1 MRSYY
6 SAQRINV
13 KVVPVKKNKALEA
26 LEALAGSV
34 LMSFFPLM
42 AVYCF
47 IQLCIGNGN

>member
-26 LEALAGSV
+26 LETV
-34 LMSFFPLM
+34 LGITMMSFFPFM

-47 IQLCIGNGN
+47 IQLISNGN